1 MAYYF
6 TVETKR
12 GEFQPID
19 IKNSIYFQ
27 NINRKFKK
35 PCAYSLDEIDNFTMM
50 FDDETELRERLTQ
63 EGTLP
68 LRYFDKPLSIRYCV
82 KDEYIKVPNDFLYQ
96 KDLEF
101 VNDPPRLVKHILR
114 RYYDNDFLLIK
125 RIVNKFS
132 EHRRCQSTIP
142 EVRQFIEISI
152 RDGKRCTFL
161 DEIDENGDNLI
172 IRLIKLIILESYDN
186 YKTGKVI
193 YKDKLNYRN
202 LHDLIALIRNYD
214 KELEKQSQLNEPSFS
229 SSYNQTNNTLNEP
242 SELSEQKNIE
252 VETIKDQTNN
262 KENENIKEEKP
273 VYVKTRKL
281 GRKKYNLDNQTSFD
295 I

>member
-12 GEFQPID
+12 GEFQPIN
-19 IKNSIYFQ
+19 IGNSIYFQ
-27 NINRKFKK
+27 SITRKFKK

-50 FDDETELRERLTQ
+50 FDDEVELRERLVE

-68 LRYFDKPLSIRYCV
+68 LKYYDKSLSIRYSI
-82 KDEYIKVPNDFLYQ
+82 KDEFIKVPNDFLYQ
-96 KDLEF
+96 DDLEF

-132 EHRRCQSTIP
+132 EHRRCKSTIP

-152 RDGKRCTFL
+152 RDGKRCLFL

-172 IRLIKLIILESYDN
+172 IRLIKLIILESYDD
-186 YKTGKVI
+186 YKTGKVV

-202 LHDLIALIRNYD
+202 LHDLIALIRSYD
-214 KELEKQSQLNEPSFS
+214 KELEKQPQSSQL
-229 SSYNQTNNTLNEP
+229 YNQTANTF
-242 SELSEQKNIE
+242 
-252 VETIKDQTNN
+252 ETIIKSPERKDTPTETINTSTNV
-262 KENENIKEEKP
+262 KEEKP

>member
-6 TVETKR
+6 TIETKR
-12 GEFQPID
+12 GEFRPI
-19 IKNSIYFQ
+19 SISDSVYFQ
-27 NINRKFKK
+27 NEVRKYKK
-35 PCAYSLDEIDNFTMM
+35 PCAYTLEEIDNFTMM
-50 FDDETELRERLTQ
+50 FNNEIELRERLTQ

-68 LRYFDKPLSIRYCV
+68 LKYFDKPLSIRYSI
-82 KDEYIKVPNDFLYQ
+82 KDEFIKVPNDFLYQ
-96 KDLEF
+96 NDIEF
-101 VNDPPRLVKHILR
+101 IANPPRLVKYILK

-152 RDGKRCTFL
+152 REGKRCSFL

-172 IRLIKLIILESYDN
+172 IRLIKLIILESIDD

-193 YKDKLNYRN
+193 YKNKLNYRN

-214 KELEKQSQLNEPSFS
+214 KELIKQSQSNGPSFIQFDS
-229 SSYNQTNNTLNEP
+229 KTNNKIKQQTTTDKSIE
-242 SELSEQKNIE
+242 EKKKNIE
-252 VETIKDQTNN
+252 A
-262 KENENIKEEKP
+262 KP

-281 GRKKYNLDNQTSFD
+281 GRKKYDLDNQTSFE

>member
-12 GEFQPID
+12 GEFQSID

-50 FDDETELRERLTQ
+50 FDDEIELRERLVE
-63 EGTLP
+63 EGILP
-68 LRYFDKPLSIRYCV
+68 LKYFDKPLSIRYSK

-96 KDLEF
+96 KDIEF

-132 EHRRCQSTIP
+132 EHHRCKSTIP

-152 RDGKRCTFL
+152 RESKRCQFL

-172 IRLIKLIILESYDN
+172 IRLIKLIIIESYDD
-186 YKTGKVI
+186 YKTGKVV
-193 YKDKLNYRN
+193 YTNKLNYRN

-214 KELEKQSQLNEPSFS
+214 KELTKQSQPNESLFS
-229 SSYNQTNNTLNEP
+229 YSYNQTNNNPEE
-242 SELSEQKNIE
+242 SQKQI
-252 VETIKDQTNN
+252 ETIK
-262 KENENIKEEKP
+262 EETP
-273 VYVKTRKL
+273 IYVKTRKL